1 MSSSVYVFKGSA
13 DSFVFQSD
21 GVISVEAARAV
32 RDSYKASLNAA
43 LTDVTSYVPPP
54 VTFEG
59 AWKGMVWPA
68 SPAARQDETGVSSA
82 VLRDVGKAS
91 VHVPEEFV
99 SDVCSLYEQR

>member
-1 MSSSVYVFKGSA
+1 M
-13 DSFVFQSD
+13 
-21 GVISVEAARAV
+21 ISIEAAQAV
-32 RDSYKASLNAA
+32 RDSYKAALNTA

-54 VTFEG
+54 VSFEG

-68 SPAARQDETGVSSA
+68 SPAAREEKTGVSSA

-99 SDVCSLYEQR
+99 SAMHSLYEQK

>member
-1 MSSSVYVFKGSA
+1 MS
-13 DSFVFQSD
+13 QSD

-43 LTDVTSYVPPP
+43 LNDVASYVPPP
-54 VTFEG
+54 MSFEG

-68 SPAARQDETGVSSA
+68 SPAAHQEETGVSSA
-82 VLRDVGKAS
+82 VLSDVGKAS

-99 SDVCSLYEQR
+99 SVVYSLYKQK